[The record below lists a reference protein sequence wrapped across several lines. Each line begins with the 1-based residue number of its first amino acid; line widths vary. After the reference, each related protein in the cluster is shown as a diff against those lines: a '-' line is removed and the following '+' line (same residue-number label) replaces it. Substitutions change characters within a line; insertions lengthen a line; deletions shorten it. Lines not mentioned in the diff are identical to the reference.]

1 MTQHKAFIALG
12 SNLGNPADNLIA
24 ALKTLKADSRWQLT
38 SYSSLY
44 ASKPMGPQDQPDY
57 VNAVCEVHTS
67 LSASA
72 LLSALHG
79 IEDDFGR
86 ERTRHWGERTLDLDL
101 LLFGQQQ
108 HESPHLRIP
117 HPGLYERAFVLF
129 PLKEI
134 APSLR
139 LPNHNSVTEQT
150 ERFTVND
157 LDMVICRS
165 ELSISSS

>member
-12 SNLGNPADNLIA
+12 SNLGNPTNNVIA
-24 ALKTLKADSRWQLT
+24 ALTTLKADNRWRLT

-44 ASKPMGPQDQPDY
+44 GSKPMGPQDQPDY
-57 VNAVCEVHTS
+57 VNAVCEVQTS
-67 LSASA
+67 LSAAA
-72 LLSALHG
+72 LLTALHG

-86 ERTRHWGERTLDLDL
+86 ERVRHWGERTLDLDL

-108 HESPHLRIP
+108 HDSPRLRVP
-117 HPGLYERAFVLF
+117 HPGLYERSFVLF

-134 APSLR
+134 APTMR

-150 ERFTVND
+150 KRLTEND
-157 LDMVICRS
+157 LDMIICRS
-165 ELSISSS
+165 ELSI